1 MGQNKKY
8 YWLKLKENFF
18 EEKQI
23 KYLRSLQDGDK
34 IVIAYLKMQLKS
46 LKTEGFIKY
55 DSILPSNIDELAMVL
70 DENTNIIKLMIGALQ
85 KVNAVEI
92 LDDGSFYMIAMQDLI
107 GKEGESA
114 ERVRR
119 FREKERQLMPVK
131 SEAKTNAERQKAF
144 RAKKA
149 CEEKQYIPFIE
160 DYINNKRYNGN
171 YYIVMKRDAFKCR
184 ICGSI
189 ENLCVH
195 HIDGFNELKLEN
207 SNANKLL
214 TLCRCCHRQIHE
226 GLEISKDILESIDY
240 FNESN
245 ESNDFCNGDVTN
257 CNTEIEKDID
267 KEKEK
272 EIEIEKN
279 IKKEKKKKETEF
291 DSVINEN
298 FTDEELKQTIYE
310 FIKMRKAI
318 KKPMTTRALEL
329 LIEKLNKM
337 ASNEK
342 EKIAILNQ
350 SIEHCWQ
357 TIYVLK
363 EPLPKEENI
372 AEEIYYN
379 ASDLT
384 EEQYAMLMRG
394 ELSKGELR
402 KILEEK

>member
-23 KYLRSLQDGDK
+23 KYLRSLPDGDK

-245 ESNDFCNGDVTN
+245 ESNDFCNNDVTN

-267 KEKEK
+267 KKK

-318 KKPMTTRALEL
+318 KKPLTTRGLEL
-329 LIEKLNKM
+329 MIKKLYTL
-337 ASNEK
+337 SN
-342 EKIAILNQ
+342 
-350 SIEHCWQ
+350 
-357 TIYVLK
+357 
-363 EPLPKEENI
+363 NI
-372 AEEIYYN
+372 
-379 ASDLT
+379 
-384 EEQYAMLMRG
+384 EEQIQIINNSIMNNWQG
-394 ELSKGELR
+394 IFPIKQETNIKNNKGSFSDFRQLW
-402 KILEEK
+402 EEARIEDEQKGNNTDNNIFGG